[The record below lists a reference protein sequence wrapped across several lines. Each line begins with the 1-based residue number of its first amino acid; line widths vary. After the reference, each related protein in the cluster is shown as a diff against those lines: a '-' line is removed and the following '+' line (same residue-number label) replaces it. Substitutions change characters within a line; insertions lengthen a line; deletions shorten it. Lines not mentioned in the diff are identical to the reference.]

1 MNNLTIIVLIIVVA
15 VLFQIYSS
23 DVYKALNIENF
34 DGALQSLYSND
45 GIQDTH
51 LTINSESGY
60 NYGGYGMGSDWGG
73 KGHGYDGYRY
83 WRGIP
88 WNLPTRNLNRTTF
101 YPYRY
106 DYHLDRYGRNYPYW

>member
-15 VLFQIYSS
+15 VLFQIYSA
-23 DVYKALNIENF
+23 DVLKALNIENF

-45 GIQDTH
+45 GIQDMH
-51 LTINSESGY
+51 LTINSGDDYDS
-60 NYGGYGMGSDWGG
+60 
-73 KGHGYDGYRY
+73 YDGYRY

-88 WNLPTRNLNRTTF
+88 WNLPTRNLNRVSF

-106 DYHLDRYGRNYPYW
+106 DYHLDRYGRYYPYW